1 MIDRMIIIH
10 ITPSLQYYIN
20 TPPEHIRTHGLVGDL
35 VSSGFRAN
43 FGIHWVF
50 NIKRIGFIML
60 WPLHI
65 CANILPM
72 LHWYYVVLLDSLE
85 FRNITLENRQVY
97 KSVVP
102 DQKKLKARSKKVP
115 IGAQRKLMY
124 VIYIT
129 LCHHYVM
136 YFSWCS
142 KLEWCYSC
150 YNFTDPPRCRAVP
163 GKLHATDQPLN
174 SSILV
179 ILCSFLVWS
188 NWSNLVLCL
197 LI

>member
-1 MIDRMIIIH
+1 M
-10 ITPSLQYYIN
+10 SNLSQVYIK
-20 TPPEHIRTHGLVGDL
+20 
-35 VSSGFRAN
+35 GFPN
-43 FGIHWVF
+43 LYSYG
-50 NIKRIGFIML
+50 
-60 WPLHI
+60 PLHI
-65 CANILPM
+65 PAYSWIKSFSVFFLFSCANILPM

-102 DQKKLKARSKKVP
+102 DQKKLEARSKKVP

-197 LI
+197 FI